1 VRRMLRLAVL
11 GVVALFATVLGG
23 TVAQAAP
30 ADFLIVNGHARLVNV
45 NSGKCLGISAA
56 GQADG
61 TFAVQWT
68 CQGTAGSD
76 QHMLIQPVASGS
88 LWHTIKPQHSP
99 NKCLAVSA
107 ASTARGTSLIQ
118 WRCTGGHEQ
127 QFAFQET
134 PTGLEIL
141 IRHSDQR
148 VAVSAAHT
156 GKGGRIVQWTANSGN
171 EQRWLFQ
178 GVPG

>member
-1 VRRMLRLAVL
+1 VRRILRVAVL
-11 GVVALFATVLGG
+11 GLVALFAVVSGG
-23 TVAQAAP
+23 SMAQAAP

-56 GQADG
+56 GQAQG

-68 CQGTAGSD
+68 CQGGLGSD
-76 QHMLIQPVASGS
+76 QHMFIQQVASGS
-88 LWHTIKPQHSP
+88 PWHTIRPQHT
-99 NKCLAVSA
+99 NQCLAVSA
-107 ASTARGTSLIQ
+107 ASTAAGTSLIQ
-118 WRCTGGHEQ
+118 WRCAGGTEQ

-134 PTGLEIL
+134 PTGVEIL

-148 VAVSAAHT
+148 VAVSAGHT
-156 GKGGRIVQWTANSGN
+156 GNGGRIVQWPANSGN

-178 GVPG
+178 PY

>member
-1 VRRMLRLAVL
+1 
-11 GVVALFATVLGG
+11 VLGG

-30 ADFLIVNGHARLVNV
+30 AEFLTVNGHLRLVNC

-56 GQADG
+56 GQAEG

-68 CQGTAGSD
+68 CHGTAGSD
-76 QHMLIQPVASGS
+76 QHMFVQQIGGS

-107 ASTARGTSLIQ
+107 ASSVRGTSLIQ

-127 QFAFQET
+127 QFAFQTT
-134 PTGLEIL
+134 PTVVEIL

-156 GKGGRIVQWTANSGN
+156 GNGGRIVQWPANSGD
-171 EQRWLFQ
+171 EQRWFFD
-178 GVPG
+178 GVPA